1 MNRTTQKNKIVLRF
15 LHTYSKLLAGLIFAG
30 MLLMT
35 FNFSNSAAAEIIFQD
50 IQGHWAEADIGR
62 AVDAG
67 YIKGYAD
74 ATFRPDN
81 PVKRSEFITMLNA
94 AFDVPV
100 GGTSS
105 DFLDVHEND
114 WFAQSIWSAVNA
126 GYMGIYTD
134 NIFNPNLPIPRQ
146 EAAALTANLAGIGS
160 GAGVKTFT
168 DADGIA
174 GWAQRQIDSLVSAG
188 IMDGYPDGTFRP
200 DGKISR
206 AEAVALINRART
218 FAGSTKVTALL
229 TVTGSV
235 VNIRSGP
242 DTSYGVVKKVYSGDT
257 LNASLLSSDN
267 WYKVDLD
274 GTAGWIT
281 GSYVSAHN
289 SADAEGTGG
298 RSDTATGRGNTLEQ
312 DGAASGQNGNTTG
325 QGSTANQ
332 GSTTGQGSV
341 PDQGGAGSGQDGN
354 VSRGGDPGRGAV
366 TGSDS
371 SGSAIQT
378 GGTATDGSGSGA
390 DSSANPDQNGASGR
404 LVVIDAGHGGY
415 DDGATGPS
423 GTREKNI
430 TLSIALKLS
439 ELLKGAGYNT
449 LMTRSDDTFISLPDR
464 SLAANGSKADIFVSI
479 HCNSSEYHTGRGTE
493 VYTEPDR
500 LNPVY
505 KQQENSRYLAGLV
518 QNELIKALGLT
529 DRGIREKDL
538 AVCRETNTPAI
549 LIETAFIDVKEEES
563 LLNDTSFQDKA
574 AAAIKLGIDSYFSG
588 K

>member
-1 MNRTTQKNKIVLRF
+1 MNRTAQKNKIALRF
-15 LHTYSKLLAGLIFAG
+15 LHTYRKLLASLVFAG
-30 MLLMT
+30 MLLT
-35 FNFSNSAAAEIIFQD
+35 VINFSNSVAAEIVFQD

-62 AVDAG
+62 AVNAG

-74 ATFRPDN
+74 ATFKPDN

-100 GGTSS
+100 GGTGSN
-105 DFLDVHEND
+105 FLDVHEND

-146 EAAALTANLAGIGS
+146 EAAALTADLAGIGP
-160 GAGVKTFT
+160 GAGVKAFT
-168 DADGIA
+168 DATGIA
-174 GWAQRQIDSLVSAG
+174 GWAQKQIDALVTAG

-218 FAGSTKVTALL
+218 FAGSTRVTALL
-229 TVTGSV
+229 TVTGGV
-235 VNIRSGP
+235 VNVRSGP
-242 DTSYGVVKKVYSGDT
+242 DTSYGVLKKVYSGDE

-281 GSYVSAHN
+281 GSYVTAVE

-298 RSDTATGRGNTLEQ
+298 SRSDTATDRGN
-312 DGAASGQNGNTTG
+312 ASGQTD
-325 QGSTANQ
+325 A
-332 GSTTGQGSV
+332 
-341 PDQGGAGSGQDGN
+341 ASGQDGN
-354 VSRGGDPGRGAV
+354 VSRGGDPGRGTV
-366 TGSDS
+366 TGGDS
-371 SGSAIQT
+371 SGSAIQPGDT
-378 GGTATDGSGSGA
+378 VTDGSGPGT
-390 DSSANPDQNGASGR
+390 DSSANPDQSGAGGR

-415 DDGATGPS
+415 DVGATGPS
-423 GTREKNI
+423 GTREKDI
-430 TLSIALKLS
+430 TVAIALKLS

-449 LMTRSDDTFISLPDR
+449 LMTRSDDTFVSLPDR

-479 HCNSSEYHTGRGTE
+479 HCNSSDYHTGRGTE

-549 LIETAFIDVKEEES
+549 LIETAFIDVKEEEL
-563 LLNDTSFQDKA
+563 LLNDPSFQDKT
-574 AAAIKLGIDSYFSG
+574 AAAIKLGIDGYFSI

>member
-1 MNRTTQKNKIVLRF
+1 MNGTAFKRKTEHNSKIAHNKIALRF
-15 LHTYSKLLAGLIFAG
+15 LHIYNKLLAGLVFAG
-30 MLLMT
+30 MFFMVV
-35 FNFSNSAAAEIIFQD
+35 NGANYAAADTVFKD

-62 AVDAG
+62 AVNAG

-74 ATFRPDN
+74 STFKPDN
-81 PVKRSEFITMLNA
+81 PVKRSEFVTMLNA
-94 AFDVPV
+94 AFGVPV
-100 GGTSS
+100 GGTGSN
-105 DFLDVHEND
+105 FLDVHESD

-126 GYMGIYTD
+126 GYMDIYTD

-146 EAAALTANLAGIGS
+146 EAAALTAKLACTSPGT
-160 GAGVKTFT
+160 GVKAFT
-168 DADGIA
+168 DSDGIA
-174 GWAQRQIDSLVSAG
+174 GWAIRQIDALVSAG

-229 TVTGSV
+229 TITGSV

-242 DTSYGVVKKVYSGDT
+242 DTSYGVLKKVYSGDK
-257 LNASLLSSDN
+257 LNASLLSPDN

-274 GTAGWIT
+274 GTAGWVT
-281 GSYVSAHN
+281 GSYVSAVAL
-289 SADAEGTGG
+289 ADTDATGG
-298 RSDTATGRGNTLEQ
+298 VS
-312 DGAASGQNGNTTG
+312 
-325 QGSTANQ
+325 NQ
-332 GSTTGQGSV
+332 GEVEPGQE
-341 PDQGGAGSGQDGN
+341 GN
-354 VSRGGDPGRGAV
+354 ISRGGDPGRGTV
-366 TGSDS
+366 EGSDS
-371 SGSAIQT
+371 SGSGIQNGDAQTGGTQT
-378 GGTATDGSGSGA
+378 GGTATVGSGSGT

-404 LVVIDAGHGGY
+404 LVVIDAGHGGH

-423 GTREKNI
+423 GTREKDI
-430 TLSIALKLS
+430 TLSIAVKLS
-439 ELLKGAGYNT
+439 ELLKSAGYNT

-464 SLAANGSKADIFVSI
+464 SLAANGSNADIFVSI

-518 QNELIKALGLT
+518 QSELVKALGLT

-538 AVCRETNTPAI
+538 AVCRETNKPAI
-549 LIETAFIDVKEEES
+549 LIETAFIDVKEEEQ
-563 LLNDTSFQDKA
+563 LLNDTSFQDKT
-574 AAAIKLGIDSYFSG
+574 AAAIKLGIDGYFSG

>member
-1 MNRTTQKNKIVLRF
+1 MNRTAQKNKIALRF
-15 LHTYSKLLAGLIFAG
+15 LHTYSKLLAGLVFAG

-35 FNFSNSAAAEIIFQD
+35 FNFSSSAAAEIVFQD

-62 AVDAG
+62 AVNAG

-74 ATFRPDN
+74 ATFKPDN

-94 AFDVPV
+94 AFGVPA
-100 GGTSS
+100 GGTGSN
-105 DFLDVHEND
+105 FLDIHEND

-146 EAAALTANLAGIGS
+146 EAAALTANLAGIVPGS
-160 GAGVKTFT
+160 GVKAFT
-168 DADGIA
+168 DTDGIA
-174 GWAQRQIDSLVSAG
+174 VWASNQINALVSAG
-188 IMDGYPDGTFRP
+188 VMDGYPDGTFRP

-206 AEAVALINRART
+206 AEAVALINRARI
-218 FAGSTKVTALL
+218 FAGSIKVTAML

-242 DTSYGVVKKVYSGDT
+242 DTSYGVVKKVYGGDMM
-257 LNASLLSSDN
+257 NASLLSSDN
-267 WYKVDLD
+267 WYKVDSD

-281 GSYVSAHN
+281 GSYVSAFE
-289 SADAEGTGG
+289 SAEAEGTGG
-298 RSDTATGRGNTLEQ
+298 RGDTATGQGSAPEQ
-312 DGAASGQNGNTTG
+312 DGAASGQNGDTTG
-325 QGSTANQ
+325 KSSTANQ
-332 GSTTGQGSV
+332 SDATNQSSA
-341 PDQGGAGSGQDGN
+341 DSGQDGN
-354 VSRGGDPGRGAV
+354 VSRGGDPGRV
-366 TGSDS
+366 TTTGSNS
-371 SGSAIQT
+371 SGSAIQI
-378 GGTATDGSGSGA
+378 GGTGTDGSGSGA
-390 DSSANPDQNGASGR
+390 DSSANPDQSGASGR

-423 GTREKNI
+423 GTREKDI

-518 QNELIKALGLT
+518 QNELINALGLT

-549 LIETAFIDVKEEES
+549 LIETAFIDVKEEEM
-563 LLNDTSFQDKA
+563 LLNDPSFQDKTA
-574 AAAIKLGIDSYFSG
+574 AAVKLGIDGYFSG

>member
-1 MNRTTQKNKIVLRF
+1 
-15 LHTYSKLLAGLIFAG
+15 
-30 MLLMT
+30 
-35 FNFSNSAAAEIIFQD
+35 
-50 IQGHWAEADIGR
+50 
-62 AVDAG
+62 
-67 YIKGYAD
+67 
-74 ATFRPDN
+74 
-81 PVKRSEFITMLNA
+81 
-94 AFDVPV
+94 
-100 GGTSS
+100 
-105 DFLDVHEND
+105 
-114 WFAQSIWSAVNA
+114 
-126 GYMGIYTD
+126 
-134 NIFNPNLPIPRQ
+134 
-146 EAAALTANLAGIGS
+146 
-160 GAGVKTFT
+160 
-168 DADGIA
+168 
-174 GWAQRQIDSLVSAG
+174 
-188 IMDGYPDGTFRP
+188 
-200 DGKISR
+200 
-206 AEAVALINRART
+206 
-218 FAGSTKVTALL
+218 LL

-281 GSYVSAHN
+281 GSYVSAVE
-289 SADAEGTGG
+289 STGAEGTGG
-298 RSDTATGRGNTLEQ
+298 RSDTTTGRGSTSEQ
-312 DGAASGQNGNTTG
+312 DGASSGQNGDTTG
-325 QGSTANQ
+325 QGSTAN
-332 GSTTGQGSV
+332 
-341 PDQGGAGSGQDGN
+341 QGGAGSGQDGN
-354 VSRGGDPGRGAV
+354 VSRGGDPGRGTV

-378 GGTATDGSGSGA
+378 GGTATDGSGSGT

-423 GTREKNI
+423 GTREKDI

-439 ELLKGAGYNT
+439 ELLRGAGYNT
-449 LMTRSDDTFISLPDR
+449 LMTRPDDTFISLPDR

-549 LIETAFIDVKEEES
+549 LIETAFIDVKEEEV